1 MTCST
6 WRLYPKLFQS
16 CYNEN
21 SRCPIAFWSITIV
34 NEWSNILIT
43 FNYTRLLNSLSASVF
58 LHGSTFEPSFLHV
71 GHLEFDPAQ
80 RLSLHPQKDG
90 TQALRSVAVSSYV
103 SVWNNCT
110 PLRAVVMTMMGH
122 GINRSTVSG
131 FWVWLPHMLKS
142 VALSRTE
149 RVPLNSCFPGWLTSL
164 LSLWLYPN

>member
-6 WRLYPKLFQS
+6 WRLHPKLFQS

-34 NEWSNILIT
+34 NEWSNFLIT

-80 RLSLHPQKDG
+80 CLSLHSLKDG
-90 TQALRSVAVSSYV
+90 TWTLRSVTISSHVSG
-103 SVWNNCT
+103 WNNCT
-110 PLRAVVMTMMGH
+110 PLRAVVTTMMGH
-122 GINRSTVSG
+122 GINSSMVSG
-131 FWVWLPHMLKS
+131 FW
-142 VALSRTE
+142 
-149 RVPLNSCFPGWLTSL
+149 
-164 LSLWLYPN
+164 LWLLHMCKVSCLDKNRKSSS